1 MAENRQTPY
10 ALITGATA
18 GIGWELAQLAAR
30 EGTPLILVARD
41 ETRLQQRKAELAE
54 RWSVPVHIISQD
66 LSREGA
72 AQDLFDVVQENRWP
86 VDTLV
91 NNAGFGTIGEFLES
105 ELARDQAMVRVNV
118 LAVVELC
125 KLFGWAF
132 REQGGGRI
140 LNVASTA
147 AYIPGPRMAVYYA
160 TKAFVLSFSEALY
173 YEFKPYGIRVT
184 ALVPGPTRTEF
195 QARAG
200 MKNVKL
206 TKFLVMM
213 NAAEVARAG
222 WQGLKKGKRVV
233 IPGIFNKLSVYST
246 RLMLRAMNAR
256 IIGWL
261 QG

>member
-30 EGTPLILVARD
+30 DGTPLILVARD
-41 ETRLQQRKAELAE
+41 ATRLQQRKAELEE
-54 RWSVPVHIISQD
+54 RWSVPVHVIPHD

-72 AQDLFDVVQENRWP
+72 AQALFDVVQENRWP

-125 KLFGWAF
+125 KLFGWVF

-173 YEFKPYGIRVT
+173 YEFKPYGITVT

-200 MKNVKL
+200 MMNVKL

-246 RLMLRAMNAR
+246 RLMPRAMNAR

>member
-30 EGTPLILVARD
+30 DGTPLILVARD
-41 ETRLQQRKAELAE
+41 ATRLQQRKAELE
-54 RWSVPVHIISQD
+54 DRWSVPVHVIPHD

-72 AQDLFDVVQENRWP
+72 AQALFDVVQENRWP

-125 KLFGWAF
+125 KLFGWVF

-173 YEFKPYGIRVT
+173 YEFKPYGITVT

-246 RLMLRAMNAR
+246 RLMPRAVNAR

>member
-30 EGTPLILVARD
+30 DGTPLILVARD
-41 ETRLQQRKAELAE
+41 ATRLQQRKAELEE
-54 RWSVPVHIISQD
+54 RWSVPVHVIPHD

-72 AQDLFDVVQENRWP
+72 AQALFDVVQENRWP

-125 KLFGWAF
+125 KLFGWVF

-173 YEFKPYGIRVT
+173 YEFKPYGITVT

-213 NAAEVARAG
+213 NAADVARAG

-246 RLMLRAMNAR
+246 RLMPRAVNAR

>member
-30 EGTPLILVARD
+30 DGTPLILVARD
-41 ETRLQQRKAELAE
+41 ATRLQQRKAELE
-54 RWSVPVHIISQD
+54 DRWSVPVHVIPHD

-72 AQDLFDVVQENRWP
+72 AQALFDVVQENHWP

-173 YEFKPYGIRVT
+173 YEFKPYGITVT

-246 RLMLRAMNAR
+246 RLMPRAVNAR